1 MKRALVMALA
11 MVLTTATSL
20 LAEQAAFH
28 KYDVKSGIVT
38 LDSVMKMGTFEMK
51 TKLVIYFDDYGMKEC
66 KETYTN
72 GKLEE
77 SYFSDGK
84 MLYAVKPKQKTAY
97 KRGEA
102 FRGTELRVDFS
113 EMGSQKDRDSGL
125 VKKVAP
131 MTIAGKPCEVVEAKT
146 GDTITQYGGWNKV
159 MVYMKTSSSSM
170 TTIIKAT
177 KIEENVPVPADKFK
191 VPAGYTVKQG
201 M

>member
-1 MKRALVMALA
+1 MKRVLLWAMA
-11 MVLTTATSL
+11 MVLASANGL
-20 LAEQAAFH
+20 MAAQAAFH

-51 TKLVIYFDDYGMKEC
+51 TKVVVYFDDYGMKEC
-66 KETYTN
+66 KETYQD
-72 GKLEE
+72 GKLAE
-77 SYFSDGK
+77 SVFSDGK
-84 MLYAVKPKQKTAY
+84 TLYALKPGKKAAFKQ
-97 KRGEA
+97 GDA

-113 EMGSQKDRDSGL
+113 EMGTQKDRDSGL

-131 MTIAGKPCEVVEAKT
+131 MTIAGKQCEVIEAKT
-146 GDTITQYGGWNKV
+146 GDTITQYGGWKKV